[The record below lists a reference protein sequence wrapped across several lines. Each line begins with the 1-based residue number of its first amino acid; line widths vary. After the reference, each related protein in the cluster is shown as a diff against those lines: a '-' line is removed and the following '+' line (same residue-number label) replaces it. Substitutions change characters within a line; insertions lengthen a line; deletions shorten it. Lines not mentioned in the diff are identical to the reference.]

1 MRTFKFI
8 GMAAMTAFM
17 SMGMISCGDDSLQSI
32 TEAPEEVEKPM
43 DKDLEFALSAESE
56 NLVNNEVSI
65 GAEGKELGISF
76 ATNTD
81 WNAKVSF
88 SDENAKEWCS
98 ITPINGKAGVNSL
111 RIKIDRNKEVDR
123 STKITI
129 LLESA
134 SDQSHISEIKLNVT
148 QSYMDTTKKLHIET
162 AGTLPTLMS
171 GEESKAVKELTL
183 SGFINGIDIKFIRYM
198 KNLVKIDLSDV
209 NIVSGGDDYWFT
221 AVETGV
227 EIADN
232 VFPMGF
238 FEHLKYLEEIKLPNS
253 IVEIERKAF
262 YKWKNRI
269 SIDIPNGVTTI
280 GYDAFY
286 KCTNLTAVS
295 IPGSVTAIKEYTFQ
309 ECTNLESVKMAN
321 GITSIDSEAFRDC
334 KSLRHI
340 DIPSSV
346 DTIGRAAFSGCTSL
360 ASVNIADG
368 VTVIEDDAF
377 RGTNLKH
384 VDIPK
389 SVIEFGSAFSDCTS
403 LASVNIADG
412 ITIIEVG
419 AFSGC
424 SSLTSVNI
432 PNSVTIIEA
441 GAFSGCSSLTSIDI
455 PNNVTIINALAFA
468 GCVNLTSIT
477 IPSKVT
483 QFGGYYNTPNG
494 VIESKCFYGCKALKE
509 VHIKNPN
516 PPAILEDTFS
526 VYADATL
533 YVPIGSKEAYQN
545 HSIWGKFGTII
556 EE

>member
-32 TEAPEEVEKPM
+32 TEAPEEVEKPA

-76 ATNTD
+76 ATNMD

-209 NIVSGGDDYWFT
+209 NIVSDGDDYWFT
-221 AVETGV
+221 AGETGV
-227 EIADN
+227 EIEDN

-280 GYDAFY
+280 GELTFGD
-286 KCTNLTAVS
+286 CTNLISVS
-295 IPGSVTAIKEYTFQ
+295 IPGSVTAIKEQAFL
-309 ECTNLESVKMAN
+309 ECTNLESIKMAN
-321 GITSIDSEAFRDC
+321 GITLIDEYAFRDC
-334 KSLRHI
+334 TSLCHI

-346 DTIGRAAFSGCTSL
+346 DTIGKSAFYCCTNL

-368 VTVIEDDAF
+368 VTIIEDYAF
-377 RGTNLKH
+377 SGTNLKH

-389 SVIEFGSAFSDCTS
+389 SVIEFDYAFRNCSS

-412 ITIIEVG
+412 VTTTG
-419 AFSGC
+419 YNTFYNC
-424 SSLTSVNI
+424 TSLTSVNI
-432 PNSVTIIEA
+432 PNSVTLIGG

-455 PNNVTIINALAFA
+455 PDNVTIIGSLAFEN
-468 GCVNLTSIT
+468 CINLTSIT

-483 QFGGYYNTPNG
+483 QFGNYWNT
-494 VIESKCFYGCKALKE
+494 ESKCFYGCTALKE

>member
-8 GMAAMTAFM
+8 GMAAMAAFM

-32 TEAPEEVEKPM
+32 TEAPEEVEKPTN
-43 DKDLEFALSAESE
+43 KDLEFALSAESE

-253 IVEIERKAF
+253 IVEIERRAF

-280 GYDAFY
+280 GYGAFNE
-286 KCTNLTAVS
+286 CTNLTSVS

-321 GITSIDSEAFRDC
+321 GITLIDREAFRDC
-334 KSLRHI
+334 KSLK
-340 DIPSSV
+340 S
-346 DTIGRAAFSGCTSL
+346 
-360 ASVNIADG
+360 
-368 VTVIEDDAF
+368 
-377 RGTNLKH
+377 

-389 SVIEFGSAFSDCTS
+389 SVT
-403 LASVNIADG
+403 
-412 ITIIEVG
+412 TIGGG

-424 SSLTSVNI
+424 SSLTSVSI
-432 PNSVTIIEA
+432 PNSVTVI
-441 GAFSGCSSLTSIDI
+441 GSSAFSGCSSLTSIDI
-455 PNNVTIINALAFA
+455 PNNVTTIGALAFA

-483 QFGGYYNTPNG
+483 KFGAYY
-494 VIESKCFYGCKALKE
+494 IAAEIAESKCFYGCKALKE

>member
-32 TEAPEEVEKPM
+32 TEAPEEVEKPA

-76 ATNTD
+76 ATNMD

-221 AVETGV
+221 AGETGV
-227 EIADN
+227 EIEDN

-280 GYDAFY
+280 GELTFDDS
-286 KCTNLTAVS
+286 TN
-295 IPGSVTAIKEYTFQ
+295 
-309 ECTNLESVKMAN
+309 
-321 GITSIDSEAFRDC
+321 
-334 KSLRHI
+334 
-340 DIPSSV
+340 
-346 DTIGRAAFSGCTSL
+346 L

-368 VTVIEDDAF
+368 VTIIEDYAF
-377 RGTNLKH
+377 SGTNLKH

-389 SVIEFGSAFSDCTS
+389 SVIEFDYAFRNCSS

-412 ITIIEVG
+412 VTTTG
-419 AFSGC
+419 YNTFYNC
-424 SSLTSVNI
+424 TSLTSVNI
-432 PNSVTIIEA
+432 PNSVTLIGG

-455 PNNVTIINALAFA
+455 PDNVTIIGSLAFEN
-468 GCVNLTSIT
+468 CINLTSIT

-483 QFGGYYNTPNG
+483 QFGNYWNT
-494 VIESKCFYGCKALKE
+494 ESKCFYGCTALKE

-533 YVPIGSKEAYQN
+533 YIPIGSKEAYQN

>member
-32 TEAPEEVEKPM
+32 TEAPEEVEKPA

-227 EIADN
+227 EIEDN
-232 VFPMGF
+232 IFPMGF

-280 GYDAFY
+280 G
-286 KCTNLTAVS
+286 
-295 IPGSVTAIKEYTFQ
+295 
-309 ECTNLESVKMAN
+309 
-321 GITSIDSEAFRDC
+321 
-334 KSLRHI
+334 
-340 DIPSSV
+340 
-346 DTIGRAAFSGCTSL
+346 
-360 ASVNIADG
+360 
-368 VTVIEDDAF
+368 DDAF
-377 RGTNLKH
+377 
-384 VDIPK
+384 I
-389 SVIEFGSAFSDCTS
+389 DC
-403 LASVNIADG
+403 I
-412 ITIIEVG
+412 
-419 AFSGC
+419 
-424 SSLTSVNI
+424 
-432 PNSVTIIEA
+432 
-441 GAFSGCSSLTSIDI
+441 
-455 PNNVTIINALAFA
+455 
-468 GCVNLTSIT
+468 NLTSIT

-483 QFGGYYNTPNG
+483 QFGIYYNENG
-494 VIESKCFYGCKALKE
+494 VAQNKCFYGCTALKE

-516 PPAILEDTFS
+516 PPTILEDTFS

>member
-32 TEAPEEVEKPM
+32 TEAPEEVEKPA

-262 YKWKNRI
+262 FQCKNRI

-280 GYDAFY
+280 GYRAFY
-286 KCTNLTAVS
+286 GCTNLTSVN
-295 IPGSVTAIKEYTFQ
+295 IPGSVTAMKEEIFE

-321 GITSIDSEAFRDC
+321 GITLIGSAAFKDC
-334 KSLRHI
+334 TSLRHI

-346 DTIGRAAFSGCTSL
+346 DTIGKYAFMNCTSL
-360 ASVNIADG
+360 VSVNIADG
-368 VTVIEDDAF
+368 VTVIGNLAFDD
-377 RGTNLKH
+377 TNLKH

-389 SVIEFGSAFSDCTS
+389 SVITFDGAFSNCTS
-403 LASVNIADG
+403 LASVNIAYG
-412 ITIIEVG
+412 ATTIG
-419 AFSGC
+419 YNTFYNC
-424 SSLTSVNI
+424 TSLTSVSI
-432 PNSVTIIEA
+432 PNSVTLI
-441 GAFSGCSSLTSIDI
+441 GSSAFERCSSLTSIDI
-455 PNNVTIINALAFA
+455 PDNVTTIEALAFA

-483 QFGGYYNTPNG
+483 KFGTYYTPNG
-494 VIESKCFYGCKALKE
+494 VEGKCFYGCTALKE

>member
-32 TEAPEEVEKPM
+32 TEAPEEVEKPT

-134 SDQSHISEIKLNVT
+134 SDQSYISEIKLNVT

-262 YKWKNRI
+262 YEWKNRI

-280 GYDAFY
+280 GDWAFF
-286 KCTNLTAVS
+286 KCTNLTSVS
-295 IPGSVTAIKEYTFQ
+295 IPGSITVIKGNIFM

-321 GITSIDSEAFRDC
+321 GITLIDMEAFRDC
-334 KSLRHI
+334 KSLK
-340 DIPSSV
+340 S
-346 DTIGRAAFSGCTSL
+346 
-360 ASVNIADG
+360 
-368 VTVIEDDAF
+368 
-377 RGTNLKH
+377 

-389 SVIEFGSAFSDCTS
+389 SVTTIGGS
-403 LASVNIADG
+403 
-412 ITIIEVG
+412 

-424 SSLTSVNI
+424 SSLTSVSI
-432 PNSVTIIEA
+432 PNNVTTIGG
-441 GAFSGCSSLTSIDI
+441 GAFCSCSSLTSVSI
-455 PNNVTIINALAFA
+455 PNNVTTIYDSTFSDCRSLKSINIPNNVTTIGYCAFCNCA
-468 GCVNLTSIT
+468 NLTSIT

-483 QFGGYYNTPNG
+483 KFEAYYTFFG
-494 VIESKCFYGCKALKE
+494 VESKCFYGCTALKE

>member
-8 GMAAMTAFM
+8 GMAAMAAFM

-32 TEAPEEVEKPM
+32 TEAPEEVEKPTN
-43 DKDLEFALSAESE
+43 KDLEFALSAESE

-253 IVEIERKAF
+253 IVEIERRAF

-280 GYDAFY
+280 GYGAFNE
-286 KCTNLTAVS
+286 CTNLTSVS

-321 GITSIDSEAFRDC
+321 GITLIDREAFRDC
-334 KSLRHI
+334 KSLKSV
-340 DIPSSV
+340 DIPKSV
-346 DTIGRAAFSGCTSL
+346 TTIGGGAFTKCSSLTSV
-360 ASVNIADG
+360 SIPNS
-368 VTVIEDDAF
+368 VTVIGNYAF
-377 RGTNLKH
+377 GNTNLKH

-389 SVIEFGSAFSDCTS
+389 SVIEFDGAFRNCSS

-412 ITIIEVG
+412 VTTIG
-419 AFSGC
+419 YDTFNNC
-424 SSLTSVNI
+424 TSLTSVSI
-432 PNSVTIIEA
+432 PNSVTVI
-441 GAFSGCSSLTSIDI
+441 GSSAFSGCSSLTSIDI
-455 PNNVTIINALAFA
+455 PNNVTTIGALAFA

-483 QFGGYYNTPNG
+483 KFGAYY
-494 VIESKCFYGCKALKE
+494 IAAEIAESKCFYGCKALKE

>member
-32 TEAPEEVEKPM
+32 TEAPEEVEKPA

-76 ATNTD
+76 ATNMD

-221 AVETGV
+221 AGETGV
-227 EIADN
+227 EIEDN

-280 GYDAFY
+280 GELTFNS
-286 KCTNLTAVS
+286 CTN
-295 IPGSVTAIKEYTFQ
+295 
-309 ECTNLESVKMAN
+309 
-321 GITSIDSEAFRDC
+321 
-334 KSLRHI
+334 
-340 DIPSSV
+340 
-346 DTIGRAAFSGCTSL
+346 L

-368 VTVIEDDAF
+368 VTIIEDYAF
-377 RGTNLKH
+377 SGTNLKH

-389 SVIEFGSAFSDCTS
+389 SVIEFDYAFRNCSS

-412 ITIIEVG
+412 VTTTG
-419 AFSGC
+419 YNTFYNC
-424 SSLTSVNI
+424 TSLTSVNI
-432 PNSVTIIEA
+432 PNSVTLIGG

-455 PNNVTIINALAFA
+455 PDNVTIIGSLAFEN
-468 GCVNLTSIT
+468 CINLTSIT

-483 QFGGYYNTPNG
+483 QFGNYWNT
-494 VIESKCFYGCKALKE
+494 ESKCFYGCTALKE

>member
-32 TEAPEEVEKPM
+32 TEAPEEVEKPA

-76 ATNTD
+76 ATNMD

-209 NIVSGGDDYWFT
+209 NIVSGGDDYWIT
-221 AVETGV
+221 AG
-227 EIADN
+227 
-232 VFPMGF
+232 
-238 FEHLKYLEEIKLPNS
+238 
-253 IVEIERKAF
+253 
-262 YKWKNRI
+262 
-269 SIDIPNGVTTI
+269 
-280 GYDAFY
+280 
-286 KCTNLTAVS
+286 
-295 IPGSVTAIKEYTFQ
+295 
-309 ECTNLESVKMAN
+309 
-321 GITSIDSEAFRDC
+321 
-334 KSLRHI
+334 
-340 DIPSSV
+340 
-346 DTIGRAAFSGCTSL
+346 
-360 ASVNIADG
+360 
-368 VTVIEDDAF
+368 
-377 RGTNLKH
+377 
-384 VDIPK
+384 
-389 SVIEFGSAFSDCTS
+389 
-403 LASVNIADG
+403 
-412 ITIIEVG
+412 
-419 AFSGC
+419 
-424 SSLTSVNI
+424 
-432 PNSVTIIEA
+432 
-441 GAFSGCSSLTSIDI
+441 
-455 PNNVTIINALAFA
+455 
-468 GCVNLTSIT
+468 
-477 IPSKVT
+477 
-483 QFGGYYNTPNG
+483 
-494 VIESKCFYGCKALKE
+494 
-509 VHIKNPN
+509 
-516 PPAILEDTFS
+516 
-526 VYADATL
+526 
-533 YVPIGSKEAYQN
+533 
-545 HSIWGKFGTII
+545 
-556 EE
+556 

>member
-8 GMAAMTAFM
+8 GMAAMTAFI

-32 TEAPEEVEKPM
+32 TEAPEEVEKPA

-262 YKWKNRI
+262 YEWKNRI

-280 GYDAFY
+280 GAYAFTY
-286 KCTNLTAVS
+286 CTNLTSVS

-321 GITSIDSEAFRDC
+321 GITSIDKEAFRDC
-334 KSLRHI
+334 TSLRHI

-346 DTIGRAAFSGCTSL
+346 DTIGSYAFMGCTSL

-368 VTVIEDDAF
+368 VTTIGND
-377 RGTNLKH
+377 
-384 VDIPK
+384 
-389 SVIEFGSAFSDCTS
+389 AFSD
-403 LASVNIADG
+403 
-412 ITIIEVG
+412 
-419 AFSGC
+419 C

-432 PNSVTIIEA
+432 PNSVTTIEG
-441 GAFSGCSSLTSIDI
+441 GAFGHCI
-455 PNNVTIINALAFA
+455 
-468 GCVNLTSIT
+468 
-477 IPSKVT
+477 
-483 QFGGYYNTPNG
+483 
-494 VIESKCFYGCKALKE
+494 
-509 VHIKNPN
+509 
-516 PPAILEDTFS
+516 
-526 VYADATL
+526 
-533 YVPIGSKEAYQN
+533 
-545 HSIWGKFGTII
+545 
-556 EE
+556 

>member
-32 TEAPEEVEKPM
+32 TEAPEEVEKPA

-76 ATNTD
+76 ATNMD

-221 AVETGV
+221 AGETGV
-227 EIADN
+227 EIEDN

-280 GYDAFY
+280 GELTFGD
-286 KCTNLTAVS
+286 CTNLISVS
-295 IPGSVTAIKEYTFQ
+295 IPGSVTAIKEQAFL
-309 ECTNLESVKMAN
+309 ECTNLESIKMAN
-321 GITSIDSEAFRDC
+321 GITLIDEYAFRDC
-334 KSLRHI
+334 TSLCHI

-346 DTIGRAAFSGCTSL
+346 DTIGKSAFSGCIYNHRTTKTNQKYP
-360 ASVNIADG
+360 SVN
-368 VTVIEDDAF
+368 
-377 RGTNLKH
+377 L
-384 VDIPK
+384 
-389 SVIEFGSAFSDCTS
+389 
-403 LASVNIADG
+403 
-412 ITIIEVG
+412 
-419 AFSGC
+419 
-424 SSLTSVNI
+424 
-432 PNSVTIIEA
+432 
-441 GAFSGCSSLTSIDI
+441 
-455 PNNVTIINALAFA
+455 
-468 GCVNLTSIT
+468 
-477 IPSKVT
+477 
-483 QFGGYYNTPNG
+483 
-494 VIESKCFYGCKALKE
+494 
-509 VHIKNPN
+509 
-516 PPAILEDTFS
+516 
-526 VYADATL
+526 
-533 YVPIGSKEAYQN
+533 
-545 HSIWGKFGTII
+545 
-556 EE
+556 

>member
-8 GMAAMTAFM
+8 GMAAMAAFM

-32 TEAPEEVEKPM
+32 TEAPEEVEKPTN
-43 DKDLEFALSAESE
+43 KDLEFALSAESE

-253 IVEIERKAF
+253 IVEIERRAF

-280 GYDAFY
+280 GYGAFNE
-286 KCTNLTAVS
+286 CTNLTSVS

-321 GITSIDSEAFRDC
+321 GITLIDREAFRDC
-334 KSLRHI
+334 KSLKSV
-340 DIPSSV
+340 DIPKSV
-346 DTIGRAAFSGCTSL
+346 TTIGGGAFSGCSSLTSV
-360 ASVNIADG
+360 SIPNS
-368 VTVIEDDAF
+368 VTVIGNYAF
-377 RGTNLKH
+377 GNTNLKH

-389 SVIEFGSAFSDCTS
+389 SVIEFDGAFRNCSS

-412 ITIIEVG
+412 VTTIG
-419 AFSGC
+419 YDTFNNC
-424 SSLTSVNI
+424 TSLTSVSI
-432 PNSVTIIEA
+432 PNSVTVI
-441 GAFSGCSSLTSIDI
+441 GSSAFSCCSSLTSIDI
-455 PNNVTIINALAFA
+455 PNNVTTIGALAFA

-483 QFGGYYNTPNG
+483 KFGAYY
-494 VIESKCFYGCKALKE
+494 IAAEIAESKCFYGCKALKE

>member
-221 AVETGV
+221 AGETGV

-280 GYDAFY
+280 GDDAFY
-286 KCTNLTAVS
+286 KCTNLTSVS
-295 IPGSVTAIKEYTFQ
+295 IPGSVTAIKEYTFE

-321 GITSIDSEAFRDC
+321 GITLIDKYAFTDC

-346 DTIGRAAFSGCTSL
+346 DTIGYS
-360 ASVNIADG
+360 
-368 VTVIEDDAF
+368 AF
-377 RGTNLKH
+377 RG
-384 VDIPK
+384 
-389 SVIEFGSAFSDCTS
+389 CTS

-419 AFSGC
+419 AFSNC

-432 PNSVTIIEA
+432 PNSVTII
-441 GAFSGCSSLTSIDI
+441 GGNAFLGCSSLTSVNIPNSVTAIEMGTFNGCISLTSIDI
-455 PNNVTIINALAFA
+455 PDNVTIIGPLAFEN
-468 GCVNLTSIT
+468 CINLTSIT

-483 QFGGYYNTPNG
+483 KFGTYYMPNEI
-494 VIESKCFYGCKALKE
+494 VESKCFYGCTALKE

>member
-32 TEAPEEVEKPM
+32 TEAPEEVEKPA

-262 YKWKNRI
+262 YEWKNRI

-280 GYDAFY
+280 GAYAFTY
-286 KCTNLTAVS
+286 CTNLTSVS

-321 GITSIDSEAFRDC
+321 GITSIDKEAFRDC
-334 KSLRHI
+334 TSLRHI

-346 DTIGRAAFSGCTSL
+346 DTIGSYAFMGCTSL

-368 VTVIEDDAF
+368 VTTIGND
-377 RGTNLKH
+377 
-384 VDIPK
+384 
-389 SVIEFGSAFSDCTS
+389 AFSD
-403 LASVNIADG
+403 
-412 ITIIEVG
+412 
-419 AFSGC
+419 C

-432 PNSVTIIEA
+432 PNSVTTIEG
-441 GAFSGCSSLTSIDI
+441 GAFSYCISLKSINI
-455 PNNVTIINALAFA
+455 SNNITTLGA
-468 GCVNLTSIT
+468 GVFLNCVNLTSIT
-477 IPSKVT
+477 IPSKVM
-483 QFGGYYNTPNG
+483 QFGTYYTPNG
-494 VIESKCFYGCKALKE
+494 VECKCFYGCTALKE

-516 PPAILEDTFS
+516 PPAIFEDTFS

>member
-8 GMAAMTAFM
+8 GMAAMAAFM

-32 TEAPEEVEKPM
+32 TEAPEEVEKPA
-43 DKDLEFALSAESE
+43 DKDLEFALSEESE

-221 AVETGV
+221 ACGTGV

-253 IVEIERKAF
+253 IVEIEKQAF
-262 YKWKNRI
+262 YDWKNRI

-280 GYDAFY
+280 GAYAFTY
-286 KCTNLTAVS
+286 CTNLTSVS
-295 IPGSVTAIKEYTFQ
+295 IPGSVTAIKEHTFE

-321 GITSIDSEAFRDC
+321 GITLIDEHAFRVC
-334 KSLRHI
+334 TSLRHI

-346 DTIGRAAFSGCTSL
+346 DTIKYNIFQGCTSL

-368 VTVIEDDAF
+368 VTVIEDGAF
-377 RGTNLKH
+377 SGTNLKH

-389 SVIEFGSAFSDCTS
+389 SVIEFGSAFSGCAS

-412 ITIIEVG
+412 ITIIEGG

-432 PNSVTIIEA
+432 PNSVTIIEDVAFHPCISLKSINISNNITTLGA
-441 GAFSGCSSLTSIDI
+441 GVFL
-455 PNNVTIINALAFA
+455 N
-468 GCVNLTSIT
+468 CVNLTSIT
-477 IPSKVT
+477 IPSKVI
-483 QFGGYYNTPNG
+483 QFGTYYTPNG
-494 VIESKCFYGCKALKE
+494 VEGKCFYGCTALKE

>member
-32 TEAPEEVEKPM
+32 TEAPEEVEKPA

-76 ATNTD
+76 ATNMD

-221 AVETGV
+221 AGETGV
-227 EIADN
+227 EIEDN

-280 GYDAFY
+280 GELTFGD
-286 KCTNLTAVS
+286 CTNLISVS
-295 IPGSVTAIKEYTFQ
+295 IPGSVTAIKEQAFL
-309 ECTNLESVKMAN
+309 ECTNLESIKMAN
-321 GITSIDSEAFRDC
+321 GITLIDEYAFRDC
-334 KSLRHI
+334 TSLCHI

-346 DTIGRAAFSGCTSL
+346 DTIG
-360 ASVNIADG
+360 
-368 VTVIEDDAF
+368 
-377 RGTNLKH
+377 K
-384 VDIPK
+384 
-389 SVIEFGSAFSDCTS
+389 SAFYC
-403 LASVNIADG
+403 
-412 ITIIEVG
+412 
-419 AFSGC
+419 
-424 SSLTSVNI
+424 
-432 PNSVTIIEA
+432 
-441 GAFSGCSSLTSIDI
+441 CSSLTSIDI
-455 PNNVTIINALAFA
+455 PDNVTIIGSLAFEN
-468 GCVNLTSIT
+468 CINLTSIT

-483 QFGGYYNTPNG
+483 QFGNYWNT
-494 VIESKCFYGCKALKE
+494 ESKCFYGCTALKE

>member
-8 GMAAMTAFM
+8 GMAAMTAFI

-32 TEAPEEVEKPM
+32 TEAPEEVEKPA

-262 YKWKNRI
+262 YEWKNRI

-280 GYDAFY
+280 GAYAFTY
-286 KCTNLTAVS
+286 CTNLTSVS

-321 GITSIDSEAFRDC
+321 GITSIDKEAF
-334 KSLRHI
+334 L
-340 DIPSSV
+340 
-346 DTIGRAAFSGCTSL
+346 
-360 ASVNIADG
+360 
-368 VTVIEDDAF
+368 
-377 RGTNLKH
+377 
-384 VDIPK
+384 
-389 SVIEFGSAFSDCTS
+389 
-403 LASVNIADG
+403 
-412 ITIIEVG
+412 
-419 AFSGC
+419 
-424 SSLTSVNI
+424 
-432 PNSVTIIEA
+432 
-441 GAFSGCSSLTSIDI
+441 
-455 PNNVTIINALAFA
+455 
-468 GCVNLTSIT
+468 
-477 IPSKVT
+477 
-483 QFGGYYNTPNG
+483 
-494 VIESKCFYGCKALKE
+494 
-509 VHIKNPN
+509 
-516 PPAILEDTFS
+516 
-526 VYADATL
+526 
-533 YVPIGSKEAYQN
+533 
-545 HSIWGKFGTII
+545 
-556 EE
+556 

>member
-8 GMAAMTAFM
+8 GMAAMAAFM

-32 TEAPEEVEKPM
+32 TEAPEEVEKPA
-43 DKDLEFALSAESE
+43 DKDLEFALSEESE

-221 AVETGV
+221 ACGTGV

-253 IVEIERKAF
+253 IVEIEKQAF
-262 YKWKNRI
+262 YDWKNRI

-280 GYDAFY
+280 GAYAFTY
-286 KCTNLTAVS
+286 CT
-295 IPGSVTAIKEYTFQ
+295 
-309 ECTNLESVKMAN
+309 
-321 GITSIDSEAFRDC
+321 
-334 KSLRHI
+334 SLRHI

-346 DTIGRAAFSGCTSL
+346 DTIKYNIFQGCTSL

-368 VTVIEDDAF
+368 VTVIEDGAF
-377 RGTNLKH
+377 SGTNLKH

-389 SVIEFGSAFSDCTS
+389 SVIEFGSAFSGCAS

-412 ITIIEVG
+412 ITIIEGG

-432 PNSVTIIEA
+432 PNSVTIIEDVAFRSCISLKSINISNNITTLGA
-441 GAFSGCSSLTSIDI
+441 GVFLFDVFRSVEQ
-455 PNNVTIINALAFA
+455 PK
-468 GCVNLTSIT
+468 IT
-477 IPSKVT
+477 RNI
-483 QFGGYYNTPNG
+483 Q
-494 VIESKCFYGCKALKE
+494 A
-509 VHIKNPN
+509 
-516 PPAILEDTFS
+516 
-526 VYADATL
+526 
-533 YVPIGSKEAYQN
+533 
-545 HSIWGKFGTII
+545 
-556 EE
+556 

>member
-32 TEAPEEVEKPM
+32 TEAPEEVEKPA

-171 GEESKAVKELTL
+171 GEESKVVKELTL

-227 EIADN
+227 EIEDN

-262 YKWKNRI
+262 YEWKNRI

-280 GYDAFY
+280 GNDAFAF
-286 KCTNLTAVS
+286 CTNLTSVS
-295 IPGSVTAIKEYTFQ
+295 IPGSVTAIKEYTFE

-321 GITSIDSEAFRDC
+321 GITLIDRYAFEGC
-334 KSLRHI
+334 TSLRHI

-346 DTIGRAAFSGCTSL
+346 DTIRGCAFDGCTSL

-368 VTVIEDDAF
+368 VTVIEYYAF
-377 RGTNLKH
+377 KNTNLKH

-389 SVIEFGSAFSDCTS
+389 SVIEFDGAFYNCES

-412 ITIIEVG
+412 ITTIG
-419 AFSGC
+419 DDAFSFC
-424 SSLTSVNI
+424 ISLKSINI
-432 PNSVTIIEA
+432 SNNITTI
-441 GAFSGCSSLTSIDI
+441 GAR
-455 PNNVTIINALAFA
+455 AFV
-468 GCVNLTSIT
+468 GCVNLNSIT

-483 QFGGYYNTPNG
+483 QFGGYYNENG

-516 PPAILEDTFS
+516 PPAIFEDTFS

>member
-32 TEAPEEVEKPM
+32 TEAPEEVEKPA

-76 ATNTD
+76 ATNMD

-221 AVETGV
+221 AGETGV
-227 EIADN
+227 EIEDN

-280 GYDAFY
+280 GELTFGD
-286 KCTNLTAVS
+286 CTNLISVS
-295 IPGSVTAIKEYTFQ
+295 IPGSVTAIKEQAFL
-309 ECTNLESVKMAN
+309 ECTNLESIKMAN
-321 GITSIDSEAFRDC
+321 GITLIDEYAFRDC
-334 KSLRHI
+334 TSLCHI

-346 DTIGRAAFSGCTSL
+346 DTIG
-360 ASVNIADG
+360 
-368 VTVIEDDAF
+368 
-377 RGTNLKH
+377 K
-384 VDIPK
+384 
-389 SVIEFGSAFSDCTS
+389 SAFSLCT
-403 LASVNIADG
+403 
-412 ITIIEVG
+412 
-419 AFSGC
+419 
-424 SSLTSVNI
+424 SLTSVNI
-432 PNSVTIIEA
+432 PNSVTLIGG

-455 PNNVTIINALAFA
+455 PDNVTIIGSLAFEN
-468 GCVNLTSIT
+468 CINLTSIT

-483 QFGGYYNTPNG
+483 QFGNYWNT
-494 VIESKCFYGCKALKE
+494 ESKCFYGCTALKE

>member
-8 GMAAMTAFM
+8 GMAAMAAFM

-32 TEAPEEVEKPM
+32 TEAPEEVEKPTN
-43 DKDLEFALSAESE
+43 KDLEFALSAESE

-253 IVEIERKAF
+253 IVEIERRAF

-280 GYDAFY
+280 GYGAFNE
-286 KCTNLTAVS
+286 CTNLTSVS

-321 GITSIDSEAFRDC
+321 GITLIDREAFRDC
-334 KSLRHI
+334 KSLKSV
-340 DIPSSV
+340 DIPKSV
-346 DTIGRAAFSGCTSL
+346 TTIGGGAFSGCSSLTSV
-360 ASVNIADG
+360 SIPNS
-368 VTVIEDDAF
+368 VTVIGNYAF
-377 RGTNLKH
+377 GNTNLKH

-389 SVIEFGSAFSDCTS
+389 SVIEFDGAFRNCSS

-412 ITIIEVG
+412 VTTIG
-419 AFSGC
+419 YDTFNNC
-424 SSLTSVNI
+424 TSLTSVSI
-432 PNSVTIIEA
+432 PNSVTVI
-441 GAFSGCSSLTSIDI
+441 GSSAFSGCSSLTSIDI
-455 PNNVTIINALAFA
+455 PNNVTTIGALAFA

-483 QFGGYYNTPNG
+483 KFGAYY
-494 VIESKCFYGCKALKE
+494 IAAEIAESKCFYGCKALKE

>member
-32 TEAPEEVEKPM
+32 TEAPEEVEKPA

-227 EIADN
+227 EIEDN
-232 VFPMGF
+232 IFPMGF

-280 GYDAFY
+280 GDDAFAY
-286 KCTNLTAVS
+286 CTNLTSVS
-295 IPGSVTAIKEYTFQ
+295 IPGSVTAIKEYTFE

-321 GITSIDSEAFRDC
+321 GITLIDEWAFLDC
-334 KSLRHI
+334 TSLRHI

-346 DTIGRAAFSGCTSL
+346 DTIRGHAFDGCTSL

-368 VTVIEDDAF
+368 VTVIEYYAF
-377 RGTNLKH
+377 RNTNLKH

-389 SVIEFGSAFSDCTS
+389 SVIEFDGAFIGCQS

-412 ITIIEVG
+412 VTTIG
-419 AFSGC
+419 NSAFGDC
-424 SSLTSVNI
+424 SSLTSVSI
-432 PNSVTIIEA
+432 PNSVTTI
-441 GAFSGCSSLTSIDI
+441 GKDAFSYCISLKSINI
-455 PNNVTIINALAFA
+455 SNNITTIGERAFLY
-468 GCVNLTSIT
+468 CINLTSIT

-483 QFGGYYNTPNG
+483 QFGIYYNENG
-494 VIESKCFYGCKALKE
+494 VAQNKCFYGCTALKE

-516 PPAILEDTFS
+516 PPTILEDTFS

>member
-8 GMAAMTAFM
+8 GMAAMAAFM

-32 TEAPEEVEKPM
+32 TEAPEEVEKPA
-43 DKDLEFALSAESE
+43 DKDLEFALSEESE

-221 AVETGV
+221 ACGTGV

-253 IVEIERKAF
+253 IVEIEKQAF
-262 YKWKNRI
+262 YDWKNRI

-280 GYDAFY
+280 GAYAFY
-286 KCTNLTAVS
+286 DCISLKS
-295 IPGSVTAIKEYTFQ
+295 INIS
-309 ECTNLESVKMAN
+309 NN
-321 GITSIDSEAFRDC
+321 ITTLGA
-334 KSLRHI
+334 
-340 DIPSSV
+340 
-346 DTIGRAAFSGCTSL
+346 
-360 ASVNIADG
+360 G
-368 VTVIEDDAF
+368 VF
-377 RGTNLKH
+377 LN
-384 VDIPK
+384 
-389 SVIEFGSAFSDCTS
+389 
-403 LASVNIADG
+403 
-412 ITIIEVG
+412 
-419 AFSGC
+419 
-424 SSLTSVNI
+424 
-432 PNSVTIIEA
+432 
-441 GAFSGCSSLTSIDI
+441 
-455 PNNVTIINALAFA
+455 
-468 GCVNLTSIT
+468 CVNLTSIT
-477 IPSKVT
+477 IPSKVI
-483 QFGGYYNTPNG
+483 QFGTYYTPNG
-494 VIESKCFYGCKALKE
+494 VEGKCFYGCTALKE